1 MNEQPGTPDNGDRPL
16 PPQPRT
22 PPSWGAPAGEQLG
35 RQGGTADE
43 PTDRHHHDGGRG
55 EAYPETA
62 VHPVAGPP
70 TAQHP
75 AVAPSAAGHGGQ
87 QPGSSQGFEHSF
99 EQAASAPHPAYAGHQ
114 PFYGDQNRWGDTAG
128 NGAGN
133 GAGRSTGRDRK
144 RVGLATFAA
153 GVLVAGLIG
162 GGVATAGYNALD
174 GTSTSGTSQAAPES
188 IVVNNT
194 DDVNTITGA
203 AVTASPS
210 VVTIAVSGGSAGGSG
225 SGIILDTDGHILTNT
240 HVVTLGGQVSD
251 PTVEVKLNDGRVFAA
266 TVVGTDPLSDLAVIK
281 IDAPDLQAATLGDS
295 DDLNVGDTAIAI
307 GAPLGLSGTVTDGI
321 VSTLNRTISV
331 ASSAVPEEQP
341 DSSGSGDGEGFNFL
355 PPGGSSGQQT
365 QAQGSIYLNVIQTDA
380 AINQGN
386 SGGALVDADGRII
399 GVNVAIASAGSGES
413 TGNIGV
419 GFSIPINYADRIANE
434 IITNGEATHGF
445 LGVSVTAAA
454 GDGSRTDSTFSAGA
468 LVESVEP
475 GSPAEE
481 AALQVGDVI
490 TKVGTFTI
498 SDPQSL
504 TAAVRIQTVD
514 QQVPVEIVR
523 DGESRTI
530 EVTLAQAPTP

>member
-1 MNEQPGTPDNGDRPL
+1 MNEQPGSQGNPERPL
-16 PPQPRT
+16 PPQPQT
-22 PPSWGAPAGEQLG
+22 PPSWGTGWNRGESSNH
-35 RQGGTADE
+35 QGA
-43 PTDRHHHDGGRG
+43 DGGGAAPDARPEPQNPPAHG
-55 EAYPETA
+55 AGHTDEAYPETA
-62 VHPVAGPP
+62 THQASNPR

-75 AVAPSAAGHGGQ
+75 AAPL
-87 QPGSSQGFEHSF
+87 PP
-99 EQAASAPHPAYAGHQ
+99 QAADPRQQAFQQAQAAPHPAYAGHQ
-114 PFYGDQNRWGDTAG
+114 PFYGEQSGYGRPGQPS
-128 NGAGN
+128 NGRG
-133 GAGRSTGRDRK
+133 TVKERK

-162 GGVATAGYNALD
+162 GGVATAGVNALD
-174 GTSTSGTSQAAPES
+174 GGTTAATNQSAPES
-188 IVVNNT
+188 VVVNNT

-210 VVTIAVSGGSAGGSG
+210 VVTIAVSGGSASGSG

-251 PTVEVKLNDGRVFAA
+251 PSVEVKLNDGRVFPA

-281 IDAPDLQAATLGDS
+281 VDAPDLKAATLGNS
-295 DDLNVGDTAIAI
+295 DELNVGDTAIAI

-341 DSSGSGDGEGFNFL
+341 DSSGSEDGEGFNFL
-355 PPGGSSGQQT
+355 PPGGSGGQQT
-365 QAQGSIYLNVIQTDA
+365 QSQGSIYLNVIQTDA

-419 GFSIPINYADRIANE
+419 GFSIPINYADRIAQE
-434 IITNGEATHGF
+434 IIADGEATHGF

-454 GDGSRTDSTFSAGA
+454 GDGSQSDSSFSSGA

-475 GSPAEE
+475 GSPAEGASLE
-481 AALQVGDVI
+481 VGDVI
-490 TKVGTFTI
+490 TKVGTFAI

-504 TAAVRIQTVD
+504 TAAVRIQTVG
-514 QQVPVEIVR
+514 QQVPVEIIR
-523 DGESRTI
+523 GGESRTI